1 MLVVSGCV
9 FLFSSRRRQTR
20 CALVTGVQTCALPIS
35 GGGQRRHGDQ
45 QGEREDEKAGFHGDS
60 WDCGATR
67 VFSSPPGRHLLV
79 CFPFKGKSLP
89 PRRRGPG
96 WGWVLPGQEESPS
109 PPNPPLEG
117 EGFKA
122 ATSAQ
127 IGSTACRERVCQSV
141 WISVGAVYLK
151 KKTKDN

>member
-109 PPNPPLEG
+109 PPNPPLERS
-117 EGFKA
+117 EEH
-122 ATSAQ
+122 TS
-127 IGSTACRERVCQSV
+127 ELQSLMRN
-141 WISVGAVYLK
+141 SYAVFCLK
-151 KKTKDN
+151 KTNTTD

>member
-1 MLVVSGCV
+1 MLISDW
-9 FLFSSRRRQTR
+9 SSDV
-20 CALVTGVQTCALPIS
+20 CSSDL
-35 GGGQRRHGDQ
+35 
-45 QGEREDEKAGFHGDS
+45 
-60 WDCGATR
+60 
-67 VFSSPPGRHLLV
+67 FSSPPGRHLLV

-122 ATSAQ
+122 ATSARARHHPAR
-127 IGSTACRERVCQSV
+127 SSSPRRDPAARRDRKRVGQGKSV
-141 WISVGAVYLK
+141 SVRVNFGGPRTIK
-151 KKTKDN
+151 KKKKQK